1 MSESENL
8 SPANYASLDC
18 FKQITSWDLSVH
30 HSQCLIRW
38 NHETKKKKKKKK
50 TGMAAFIISMVEFF
64 FFFFLLVFS
73 SQSQILTWCREEN
86 YGLGFILLSRWADII
101 KNICSLLFSYET
113 IYYNAGQTNF
123 PFSTNPLNRKKCL
136 WIPLCTLLM
145 ISRNLDMEVWTS

>member
-38 NHETKKKKKKKK
+38 NHETKKRKDRN
-50 TGMAAFIISMVEFF
+50 GSIHHFYGWI
-64 FFFFLLVFS
+64 FFLLVFS

-86 YGLGFILLSRWADII
+86 YGLGFIILSRWADII

-123 PFSTNPLNRKKCL
+123 PFSTNPLNRKKSAYGFHFV
-136 WIPLCTLLM
+136 LC
-145 ISRNLDMEVWTS
+145 